1 MTTRN
6 IHPKKHLP
14 DAVQHLYQVHQTLE
28 QLSLIDRS
36 LYHLVLLRASQ
47 INGCA
52 FCVKMHIAE
61 ALEDGEKQSRL
72 DRLIVWRHCDDYNA
86 QEKAAFAWVEA
97 LTTLRAET
105 EYEPLRQDL
114 LQHFNEQ
121 QIAALTLLIGMINLW
136 NRVAIS
142 QH

>member
-1 MTTRN
+1 MTTLN

-14 DAVQHLYQVHQTLE
+14 ESLHYLYQVHQNILD
-28 QLSLIDRS
+28 SALIDRS

-61 ALEDGEKQSRL
+61 ALADGEIQSRL
-72 DRLIVWRHCDDYNA
+72 DRLVVWRHCNGYTD

-97 LTTLRAET
+97 LTTLHVLT
-105 EYEPLRQDL
+105 DYEPLRITL
-114 LQHFNEQ
+114 LKYFSEP
-121 QIAALTLLIGMINLW
+121 QISALTLLIGMINLW
-136 NRVAIS
+136 NRIAIS

>member
-1 MTTRN
+1 MTTLN

-14 DAVQHLYQVHQTLE
+14 ESIHHLYQVHQNILD
-28 QLSLIDRS
+28 SALIDRS

-61 ALEDGEKQSRL
+61 ALADGEIQSRL
-72 DRLIVWRHCDDYNA
+72 DHLVVWRHCNDYTD

-97 LTTLRAET
+97 LTTLQALT
-105 EYEPLRQDL
+105 DYEPLRIAL
-114 LQHFNEQ
+114 LKYFSEP
-121 QIAALTLLIGMINLW
+121 QISALTLLIGMINLW
-136 NRVAIS
+136 NRIAIS

>member
-1 MTTRN
+1 MTTLN

-14 DAVQHLYQVHQTLE
+14 ESIHHLYQVHQNILD
-28 QLSLIDRS
+28 SALIDLS

-61 ALEDGEKQSRL
+61 ALADGEIQSRL
-72 DRLIVWRHCDDYNA
+72 DRLVVWRHCNDYTD

-97 LTTLRAET
+97 LTTLHPLT
-105 EYEPLRQDL
+105 DYEPLRITL
-114 LQHFNEQ
+114 LKYFSEP
-121 QIAALTLLIGMINLW
+121 QISALTLLTGMINLW
-136 NRVAIS
+136 NRIAIS

>member
-1 MTTRN
+1 MTTLN

-14 DAVQHLYQVHQTLE
+14 ESIHHLYQVHQNILD
-28 QLSLIDRS
+28 SALIDRS

-61 ALEDGEKQSRL
+61 ALADGEIQSRL
-72 DRLIVWRHCDDYNA
+72 DRLVVWRHCNDYTD

-97 LTTLRAET
+97 LTTLQPLT
-105 EYEPLRQDL
+105 DYEPLRITL
-114 LQHFNEQ
+114 LKYFSEP
-121 QIAALTLLIGMINLW
+121 QISALTLLIGMINLW
-136 NRVAIS
+136 NRIAIS

>member
-1 MTTRN
+1 MTTLN
-6 IHPKKHLP
+6 IHPIKHLP
-14 DAVQHLYQVHQTLE
+14 ESIHHLYQVHQNILD
-28 QLSLIDRS
+28 SALIDHS

-61 ALEDGEKQSRL
+61 ALADGEIQSRL
-72 DRLIVWRHCDDYNA
+72 DRLVVWRHCNDYTD

-97 LTTLRAET
+97 LTTLHPLT
-105 EYEPLRQDL
+105 DYEPLRITL
-114 LQHFNEQ
+114 LKYFSEP
-121 QIAALTLLIGMINLW
+121 QISALTLLIGMINLW
-136 NRVAIS
+136 NRIAIS

>member
-1 MTTRN
+1 MTMLN

-14 DAVQHLYQVHQTLE
+14 ESIHYLYQVHQNILD
-28 QLSLIDRS
+28 LDLIDRS

-61 ALEDGEKQSRL
+61 ALADGEVQSRL
-72 DRLIVWRHCDDYNA
+72 DRLVVWRHCNDYTD

-97 LTTLRAET
+97 LTTLHALT
-105 EYEPLRQDL
+105 DYEPLRITL
-114 LQHFNEQ
+114 LKYFSEP
-121 QIAALTLLIGMINLW
+121 QISALTLLIGMINLW
-136 NRVAIS
+136 NRIAIS

>member
-1 MTTRN
+1 MATLN

-14 DAVQHLYQVHQTLE
+14 EAVQYLYQVHQNLDH
-28 QLSLIDRS
+28 LNLIDRS

-72 DRLIVWRHCDDYNA
+72 DRLIVWRHCDDYSA
-86 QEKAAFAWVEA
+86 QEKVAFAWVEA
-97 LTTLRAET
+97 LTTLHTAT

-114 LQHFNEQ
+114 FQHFNEQ